1 MSLWVA
7 HWFSVSSFLQP
18 HGIPQARIVEL
29 VAISY
34 SRGYSWRVLYN
45 LWPWVWK
52 GAWVCCRPL
61 LTAAAVTECTGDWEG
76 PPGSTVGLTDL
87 AASCLQSECAFSQR
101 APCKGLPLVT
111 IARTQGSCCLALC
124 PSHFGYLPAG
134 YFRPKKES
142 EVSQSCLT
150 LCNPMDCSLPGSSI
164 HGILQARILEWVAI
178 PFSRRFY
185 RPRDWT
191 QVSLMAGRLQSEPP
205 GNPTSVLNPFLNTH
219 LWLFFIS
226 ISFFYKSL
234 VWNICN
240 SVLFSFYPDLCCSD
254 LF

>member
-1 MSLWVA
+1 MVGPFL
-7 HWFSVSSFLQP
+7 FSFVLVSFLSRHLILSVVCLVIWVGYWWPWCMKVKVAQSCPTLWP
-18 HGIPQARIVEL
+18 HGL
-29 VAISY
+29 
-34 SRGYSWRVLYN
+34 
-45 LWPWVWK
+45 
-52 GAWVCCRPL
+52 
-61 LTAAAVTECTGDWEG
+61 
-76 PPGSTVGLTDL
+76 
-87 AASCLQSECAFSQR
+87 
-101 APCKGLPLVT
+101 
-111 IARTQGSCCLALC
+111 
-124 PSHFGYLPAG
+124 
-134 YFRPKKES
+134 
-142 EVSQSCLT
+142 
-150 LCNPMDCSLPGSSI
+150 I